1 MSESAYTKIKRRES
15 AVVQQMKA
23 ECAAWRSHCEQL
35 DLLDRVAFQDWLV
48 ATFTPK
54 ELAIFHEIDW
64 YDKKGTKRDCLHK
77 LYMEARYG
85 PADD

>member
-1 MSESAYTKIKRRES
+1 MPDPAYDKILHRYE
-15 AVVQQMKA
+15 VVHELKA
-23 ECAAWRSHCEQL
+23 QCEAWRFHCERRGL
-35 DLLDRVAFQDWLV
+35 TDRIDLQDWLV

-64 YDKKGTKRDCLHK
+64 YDKKGTKRDYLHR

-85 PADD
+85 PTDD